1 MVTLTITIFFLK
13 SAINYSMMI
22 YAYEIPNFVCLT
34 QKTFQV
40 QSTFEPFVFS
50 HSKVWKSNKQDKLY
64 IKITF

>member
-1 MVTLTITIFFLK
+1 
-13 SAINYSMMI
+13 MMI